1 MSTSYDDYLLD
12 DLAELYFFVIP
23 IVTPNDGTMPPPVL
37 HPGRAS
43 NIRIH
48 HHEHLLSGDC
58 YSFL

>member
-12 DLAELYFFVIP
+12 HLVELYFFVIP
-23 IVTPNDGTMPPPVL
+23 IVTPNDGTTPLPVL
-37 HPGRAS
+37 HLSGAS